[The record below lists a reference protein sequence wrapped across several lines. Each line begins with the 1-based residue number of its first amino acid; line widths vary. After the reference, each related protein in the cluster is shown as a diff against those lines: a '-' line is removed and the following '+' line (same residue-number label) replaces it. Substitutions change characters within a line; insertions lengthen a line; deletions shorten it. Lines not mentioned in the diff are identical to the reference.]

1 MRHPAQMSG
10 WPVGFL
16 VWSYHT
22 TGCDRSSASNFSGGL
37 SYGNLMA
44 FMDKGWQSDGKGSA
58 VGIGTKPAILV
69 PSLTA
74 EGGRLKDVLRGDLSA
89 KEPCQRHQVEKV
101 RNFWNIVTTI
111 DYSYIQSNSQ
121 KSIRS
126 SITPKPWPRM

>member
-1 MRHPAQMSG
+1 
-10 WPVGFL
+10 
-16 VWSYHT
+16 
-22 TGCDRSSASNFSGGL
+22 
-37 SYGNLMA
+37 MA
-44 FMDKGWQSDGKGSA
+44 FMGKGWQSDGKGSA

-111 DYSYIQSNSQ
+111 DYSHIQSNSQ